1 MVLDG
6 DRLSELR
13 KDKGLTQDG
22 LGEII
27 QKGKGSVSRYEK
39 GDRLPDAETLKRLA
53 DFFHVSVDYLLGRT
67 KFPKVLEQMPG
78 VVLVDDLPKA
88 DAAKVEEYAAL
99 LRAERAKGK

>member
-1 MVLDG
+1 MILDG

-13 KDKGLTQDG
+13 KDKGLNQDE

-39 GDRLPDAETLKRLA
+39 GTRQPDVETLKRLA
-53 DFFHVSVDYLLGRT
+53 DFFGVSTDYLLGRT
-67 KFPKVLEQMPG
+67 KYPRIMEQMPRA
-78 VVLVDDLPKA
+78 VLVDDLPKA